1 MKIEKTV
8 KVYKQRALV
17 MTLPVAMIRD
27 MNVDLGD
34 TLHIGYDTDTKQ
46 MVISK
51 YEEPKPEMD

>member
-27 MNVDLGD
+27 MDVELGD
-34 TLHIGYDTDTKQ
+34 TLHIEYDSDEKQ
-46 MVISK
+46 MKIK
-51 YEEPKPEMD
+51 KATEETEIE